1 MLLATLFP
9 LESKPSDGWF
19 VKSVGRRTAQ
29 ATKNPS
35 QNTRGWLPGTGFDA
49 YPWRQPVTESSHINS
64 LANHPYR
71 STVKTLPATLP
82 EPWAVVRGQCLAV
95 KASWLSPL
103 GRRTR
108 GYWGWLRDLDR
119 IGSRGGAKVRGDLR
133 LGPRVGDGWA
143 EVVESDFDWACCEVQ
158 TLTPQPNF
166 TCNNNYLADLV
177 LRQLFCI
184 LKYCRVHCRFS

>member
-95 KASWLSPL
+95 KASRLPPR
-103 GRRTR
+103 GRRTGVTGADCEIWIDLGQGVGAYVR
-108 GYWGWLRDLDR
+108 VVDYSGLGRVMEGW
-119 IGSRGGAKVRGDLR
+119 
-133 LGPRVGDGWA
+133 
-143 EVVESDFDWACCEVQ
+143 
-158 TLTPQPNF
+158 
-166 TCNNNYLADLV
+166 
-177 LRQLFCI
+177 RQ
-184 LKYCRVHCRFS
+184 